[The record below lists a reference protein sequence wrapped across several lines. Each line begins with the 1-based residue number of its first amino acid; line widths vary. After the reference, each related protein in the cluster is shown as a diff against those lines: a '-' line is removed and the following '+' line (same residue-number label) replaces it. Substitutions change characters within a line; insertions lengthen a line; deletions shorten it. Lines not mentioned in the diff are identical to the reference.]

1 MLGEMIEVMV
11 AHWGFHKTK
20 WHFYHLSV
28 QQTATFLT
36 CKKVFQIHKHHVCS
50 LWHNS
55 KMYLSSAIHYSTK
68 SKQTLFLDKQPML
81 SCFLGSS
88 VFYGLHTGSVFK
100 SSVSCVW
107 QSVEASVLTDP
118 AVYIWTCHCSD
129 GVLNS
134 VCRTHTAS
142 ASSVDTMLAS
152 QNRSFYSL
160 HLVILYTERVGAVDC
175 RITAQWR
182 NNYLNGRRQLE
193 KHFKYKW
200 HHWLHGRNY

>member
-1 MLGEMIEVMV
+1 MQFVAQFTNVFVFSHSLQYKLETNAIFGQKNNAVMFSQYSLSRLL
-11 AHWGFHKTK
+11 HRR
-20 WHFYHLSV
+20 HF
-28 QQTATFLT
+28 
-36 CKKVFQIHKHHVCS
+36 
-50 LWHNS
+50 
-55 KMYLSSAIHYSTK
+55 
-68 SKQTLFLDKQPML
+68 
-81 SCFLGSS
+81 SS
-88 VFYGLHTGSVFK
+88 VFK
-100 SSVSCVW
+100 SVSCVW
-107 QSVEASVLTDP
+107 QSVEASVLIDP
-118 AVYIWTCHCSD
+118 AVYIWTRHCID

-152 QNRSFYSL
+152 QNRSFYFF
-160 HLVILYTERVGAVDC
+160 HLVILYTEWVGAVDC